1 MNGWAIFGGGA
12 EPGVP
17 LGKFSDNVAHWR
29 PYRERSTCVCFLT
42 NMKPNHHLGGNP
54 DSKGAIRW
62 GCACFILAVICGL
75 IIFNTIFVILVR
87 SPSPELSQ
95 VECDFKSLESGLA
108 MYKLNAGNYPS
119 TAQGLKAL
127 VEKPTDYP
135 VPVRWV
141 QIMPKI
147 PLDPWGNPYAYRFPG
162 SHDPMKPVFISCGPD
177 EMIGTGDDLSS
188 DDE

>member
-1 MNGWAIFGGGA
+1 
-12 EPGVP
+12 
-17 LGKFSDNVAHWR
+17 
-29 PYRERSTCVCFLT
+29 
-42 NMKPNHHLGGNP
+42 MKPNNHPGGIP
-54 DSKGAIRW
+54 ATKGAIRW
-62 GCACFILAVICGL
+62 GCACFTLAVVCGL
-75 IIFNTIFVILVR
+75 VIFGIIFSSLAR
-87 SPSPELSQ
+87 SPSPKLSQ
-95 VECDFKSLESGLA
+95 VECDLYSFESVSIL
-108 MYKLNAGNYPS
+108 YKLNAGNYPS